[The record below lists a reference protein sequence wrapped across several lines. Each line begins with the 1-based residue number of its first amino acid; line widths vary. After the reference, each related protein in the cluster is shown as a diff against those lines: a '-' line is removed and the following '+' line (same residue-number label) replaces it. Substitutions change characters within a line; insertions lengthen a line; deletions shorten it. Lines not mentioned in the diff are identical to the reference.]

1 MSKMNLKQPNA
12 TLAALCLTELLSW
25 ATLYYIF
32 SIFVAPMQA
41 ELGWTQP
48 ELMGALSFGLFCMGL
63 SALPAG
69 MCIDRFGGRWVMSL
83 GSLLGVLGLVAWS
96 QVQTL
101 AYFYLL
107 WGVIGVAF
115 SMVLYEPAFA
125 VVTRAF
131 GTDYRRAITY
141 LTLTGGFASTLS
153 FPLCY
158 WLIAQVGW
166 REALLWLALINALVC
181 LPLHWFVLR
190 TTPNVNWA
198 HAKPDDGEIDI
209 AVPRPIVSPAVRPTA
224 LKAALKSGMFWTLA
238 IAFTLYTMVVTAL
251 WMHMMP
257 MLADKGYTPGEAVAV
272 IAWIGPM
279 QVAGRFVQFLFGS
292 HLGAAKLGKAVFFGL
307 PLAVVTLA
315 FAPKAFAAMFLFAF
329 LFGAGN
335 GVVTIVRGAVVP
347 EFIGRKSVG
356 AVNGAMAMPAAFARA
371 AAPFLASLLLSGLGN
386 YRNVLAVLM
395 AIALLALASF
405 WAATVL
411 AVRHSAGA
419 N

>member
-1 MSKMNLKQPNA
+1 
-12 TLAALCLTELLSW
+12 
-25 ATLYYIF
+25 
-32 SIFVAPMQA
+32 MQA

-63 SALPAG
+63 SALPVG
-69 MCIDRFGGRWVMSL
+69 MCIDRFGGRGVMSL
-83 GSLLGVLGLVAWS
+83 GSLLAVLGLVAWS

-101 AYFYLL
+101 PYFYLL
-107 WGVIGVAF
+107 WGVIGIAF

-141 LTLTGGFASTLS
+141 LTLTGGFASTLC

-158 WLIAQVGW
+158 WLIAQAGW
-166 REALLWLALINALVC
+166 RDALLWLALINAAVC

-190 TTPNVNWA
+190 TTPNAGWT
-198 HAKPDDGEIDI
+198 HTRPGDGETGI
-209 AVPRPIVSPAVRPTA
+209 AAPRPSVTPAARPTA
-224 LKAALKSGMFWTLA
+224 LKAALKSGVFWALA

-257 MLADKGYTPGEAVAV
+257 MLADKGFTPGEAVVV

-292 HLGAAKLGKAVFFGL
+292 HLSAARLGKAVFFGL

-315 FAPKAFAAMFLFAF
+315 FAPKAFAAMFLFAL

-335 GVVTIVRGAVVP
+335 GVVTIVRGSVVP
-347 EFIGRKSVG
+347 EFLGHKGVG

-371 AAPFLASLLLSGLGN
+371 AAPFLASLLLSMLGN
-386 YRNVLAVLM
+386 YGNVLALLTAV
-395 AIALLALASF
+395 ALLALASF

-411 AVRHSAGA
+411 ALRRSSGA
-419 N
+419 A

>member
-1 MSKMNLKQPNA
+1 MMTTMSLKQPGS

-69 MCIDRFGGRWVMSL
+69 MCIDRFGGRGVMSL

-96 QVQTL
+96 QVQSL
-101 AYFYLL
+101 LYFYLL
-107 WGVIGVAF
+107 WGVIGVAL

-131 GTDYRRAITY
+131 GTDFRRAITY
-141 LTLTGGFASTLS
+141 LTLAGGFASTLS

-166 REALLWLALINALVC
+166 REALLWLALINAAVC

-190 TTPNVNWA
+190 TAPNAGLA
-198 HAKPDDGEIDI
+198 HARTDAAETGI
-209 AVPRPIVSPAVRPTA
+209 ADPRPIARPAA
-224 LKAALKSGMFWTLA
+224 LKAALKSALFWALA

-257 MLADKGYTPGEAVAV
+257 LLADKGFTPGEAVAV

-279 QVAGRFVQFLFGS
+279 QVAGRFAQFLFGS
-292 HLGAAKLGKAVFFGL
+292 HLSAARLGKAVFFGL

-315 FAPKAFAAMFLFAF
+315 FAPKTFAAMFFFAF
-329 LFGAGN
+329 LFGSGN

-347 EFIGRKSVG
+347 EFIGHQAVG

-371 AAPFLASLLLSGLGN
+371 AAPFLASLLLSALGN
-386 YRNVLAVLM
+386 YGNVLAVLM
-395 AIALLALASF
+395 AIALLALAAF
-405 WAATVL
+405 WAATLL
-411 AVRHSAGA
+411 AVSRSARD

>member
-1 MSKMNLKQPNA
+1 MTMMNLKQPNA

-69 MCIDRFGGRWVMSL
+69 MCIDRFGGRGVMSL

-101 AYFYLL
+101 LHFYLL

-141 LTLTGGFASTLS
+141 LTLTAGFASTLC

-166 REALLWLALINALVC
+166 REALLWLALINAGVC

-190 TTPNVNWA
+190 TAPNANWA
-198 HAKPDDGEIDI
+198 HAKPEDGETDI
-209 AVPRPIVSPAVRPTA
+209 AAPRPIIRPTA
-224 LKAALKSGMFWTLA
+224 LKAALKSGLFWALA

-251 WMHMMP
+251 WMHIMP

-272 IAWIGPM
+272 IVWIGPM

-292 HLGAAKLGKAVFFGL
+292 HLGAARLGNAVFFGL

-347 EFIGRKSVG
+347 EFIGRKGVG

-371 AAPFLASLLLSGLGN
+371 AAPFLASLLLSTLGN

-411 AVRHSAGA
+411 AVSRRVRDD
-419 N
+419 